1 MSYAVIWSLPAEHQF
16 TQLWL
21 ASRLRFAITRAA
33 DLIDVALTR
42 DPNDCGESREGTGR
56 VMHVWPLGVS
66 FEVDDAQHEVRVF
79 SVWQI

>member
-1 MSYAVIWSLPAEHQF
+1 MTYAVIWSSPAERRLA
-16 TQLWL
+16 QLWL

-42 DPNDCGESREGTGR
+42 DPHDCGESREGARR
-56 VMHVWPLGVS
+56 VMYVWPLGVS

-79 SVWQI
+79 SVWQN